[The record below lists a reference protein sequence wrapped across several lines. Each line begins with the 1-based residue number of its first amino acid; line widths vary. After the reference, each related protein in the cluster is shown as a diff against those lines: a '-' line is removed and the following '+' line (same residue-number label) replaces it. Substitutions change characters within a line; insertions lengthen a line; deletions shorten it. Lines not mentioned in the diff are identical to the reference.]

1 MAEANTSASS
11 TERRVGC
18 VKWFGS
24 ELGYGFVTQI
34 SPGENQGEDIFVHQ
48 SNISTNEEV
57 YRILYDGETVMFDLQ
72 VTEGDK
78 HPYQAVNVTGYQDV
92 SLQCENPALRS
103 RGRSRGGRG
112 RGNGGRGGYNSGRGR
127 GNGGR
132 RYNGQRGNNSRG
144 NQSTDEPME
153 EA

>member
-1 MAEANTSASS
+1 MAENTTSVSS
-11 TERRVGC
+11 SERRVGC

-72 VTEGDK
+72 ITEGDK

-103 RGRSRGGRG
+103 RGRSRGGSRG
-112 RGNGGRGGYNSGRGR
+112 RGGRNGYSGRGR
-127 GNGGR
+127 GNNGGGR
-132 RYNGQRGNNSRG
+132 RYNNRGNSTRG
-144 NQSTDEPME
+144 TNESGEPVE
-153 EA
+153 ES